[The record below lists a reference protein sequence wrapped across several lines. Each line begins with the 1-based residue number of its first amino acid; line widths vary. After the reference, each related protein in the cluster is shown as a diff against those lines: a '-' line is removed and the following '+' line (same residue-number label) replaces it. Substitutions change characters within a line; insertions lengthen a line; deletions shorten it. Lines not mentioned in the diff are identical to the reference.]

1 MKYFIKIRHFVV
13 FFGIMLL
20 LSSCSAEKNDVKS
33 ELDDHTYS
41 TYYAEIQYE
50 EKTNLME
57 LIMKE
62 EKLIPGEN
70 LEWLMSKEKFLQT
83 TYRADVLD
91 PESENYEEHRNNEMP
106 NGMISLLPPTAVQLK
121 DVGLTATTTYLFSVD
136 EELVTVVYRAQCSA
150 QEIDKYGQI
159 LEDLIQI
166 VNENEQLLIEQ
177 QTFQNVADNENE
189 PLVIEQKTFQNIS
202 DVDLQMLIKIKWTS
216 LDGSTFFQMN
226 SVYFGERFLLDLIVS
241 MSDAI

>member
-1 MKYFIKIRHFVV
+1 MKYFIKVRHFVC
-13 FFGIMLL
+13 FLGIMLL
-20 LSSCSAEKNDVKS
+20 LSSCSAEKSDAKS
-33 ELDDHTYS
+33 ELDDHTHS

-62 EKLIPGEN
+62 GSLIPGEN
-70 LEWLMSKEKFLQT
+70 LEWLMSKEKFLQA

-106 NGMISLLPPTAVQLK
+106 NGMISLSPPTAVQLK

-150 QEIDKYGQI
+150 QEIDKYSI
-159 LEDLIQI
+159 LLEDLIQMA
-166 VNENEQLLIEQ
+166 NENAQLIVEK
-177 QTFQNVADNENE
+177 QTFQNIKE
-189 PLVIEQKTFQNIS
+189 
-202 DVDLQMLIKIKWTS
+202 VDLIETPTTIQWMN
-216 LDGSTFFQMN
+216 LDGSIFFQLN
-226 SVYFGERFLLDLIVS
+226 SAHFEGHLVLDLIIS